1 MTCEI
6 ILWGIVPTYLF
17 IFFGFH
23 CHLSKSQAAGWLGIV
38 EGEKQ
43 KRSDYLN
50 MQVSVRSILKAAKL
64 KSSLWL
70 LIYVPYNCMD
80 NLVSLSLE
88 VWKIL

>member
-6 ILWGIVPTYLF
+6 ILWGIVPTYPF
-17 IFFGFH
+17 VFFGFH
-23 CHLSKSQAAGWLGIV
+23 CCLSQAAGWLGIV

-43 KRSDYLN
+43 RQSDYLN
-50 MQVSVRSILKAAKL
+50 MQVGIRSILKAAKL

-88 VWKIL
+88 L